1 MPNPFDDPSIAAL
14 ARLHET
20 LERKGPGSDDLT
32 RAIVER
38 LRPQL
43 PAAPDILEMGCGS
56 GHSAF
61 LLAELLNARVTGID
75 LYPPFIAEL
84 EAKRAEH
91 PAGARVTGQVA
102 DMADPG
108 LAPGSADLI
117 WSEGAVYLIGVERAL
132 ADWLPLLRPGGLLV
146 FSECAWLVSEPPD
159 EVRDFFAAA
168 YPGMLGPAGILK
180 AAEAAGW
187 RFLQA
192 ETLPTAAWWSSY
204 YDPLN
209 ARIAAL
215 SAGLDRDDPMS
226 AVIAE
231 AATEQAMLR
240 RYGDFYG
247 YVFFVLQRPPIQA
260 PA

>member
-1 MPNPFDDPSIAAL
+1 MPSPFDDPSLAAL

-32 RAIVER
+32 RSIVER

-43 PAAPDILEMGCGS
+43 PARPDILEMGCGS

-61 LLAELLNARVTGID
+61 LLAELLDARVTGID

-84 EAKRAEH
+84 EAGRASR
-91 PAGARVTGQVA
+91 PAGDRVAGRVA

-108 LAPGSADLI
+108 FAAASADLI

-132 ADWLPLLRPGGLLV
+132 SDWLPLLRPGGVLV
-146 FSECAWLVSEPPD
+146 FSDCAWLVAEPPG
-159 EVRDFFAAA
+159 EIRDYFAAA
-168 YPGMLGPAGILK
+168 YPGMQSPAGILK

-192 ETLPTAAWWSSY
+192 ELLPTAAWWFSY
-204 YDPLN
+204 YEPLN

-215 SAGLDRDDPMS
+215 SPGLPPGDPMHG
-226 AVIAE
+226 VLAE

-240 RYGDFYG
+240 GYGDFYG
-247 YVFFVLQRPPIQA
+247 YVFFIVQRPHFRVPS
-260 PA
+260 